1 MIVRRHDFS
10 VLEESLATRYLNR
23 VSALWVVG
31 AGAASTTLWKTCSA
45 ADWRLCVEASGG
57 YGKSL
62 GVSWVY
68 RHSLSVM
75 SSESCVW
82 VVMVGH
88 G

>member
-1 MIVRRHDFS
+1 M
-10 VLEESLATRYLNR
+10 
-23 VSALWVVG
+23 VG

-45 ADWRLCVEASGG
+45 ADLTLCVEVSGG

-62 GVSWVY
+62 GVSWGY

-75 SSESCVW
+75 MTESCVW
-82 VVMVGH
+82 VVMEGR